1 MNIGVWILIGIV
13 LVVLYVWYATIV
25 KRRNRVSEALA
36 GIDVQLQQ
44 RLDLIPNVL
53 TIARRFMDHE
63 RSLLAEITEL
73 RTKASQHVGERDFA
87 KIPERFETEGQL
99 GLQMGRLLVLSEN
112 YPQLRSDGPMIEAQR
127 SYAEVEAN
135 IAAARRFYNAAVT
148 ELRNAVQIFPGP
160 LLMGAAGV
168 YTVPPTF
175 EAAAA
180 ARTAVDAA
188 TYLS

>member
-1 MNIGVWILIGIV
+1 M
-13 LVVLYVWYATIV
+13 
-25 KRRNRVSEALA
+25 
-36 GIDVQLQQ
+36 
-44 RLDLIPNVL
+44 
-53 TIARRFMDHE
+53 
-63 RSLLAEITEL
+63 
-73 RTKASQHVGERDFA
+73 GERDFA
-87 KIPERFETEGQL
+87 KIPEKFATEGQL

-135 IAAARRFYNAAVT
+135 IAAARRFYNAAVS

-168 YTVPPTF
+168 STVPPTF